1 MDKRLILP
9 DVEELHRLFRYDSE
23 TGKLYWKERSSKNS
37 HVKVGDETGSLSGA
51 GYLKITINSKTYLVH
66 RIIYKMCHK
75 VEPPA
80 YLDHINEIKTDNR
93 IENLRPISNGHNLR
107 RSRKGCGVL
116 NPSGNKKKYQASP
129 KFNGKRQYLG
139 CFDTYEEAR
148 QKVVDWELEM
158 GVRRD

>member
-1 MDKRLILP
+1 MPKILILP
-9 DVEELHRLFRYDSE
+9 DVEELHRFFRYDSE

-37 HVKVGDETGSLSGA
+37 HVKVGDEAGSPHSQ
-51 GYLKITINSKTYLVH
+51 GYLRVKIQSKIYFIH

-93 IENLRPISNGHNLR
+93 IENLRAIDNGHNVR
-107 RSRKGCGVL
+107 RSTKGSGVN
-116 NPSGNKKKYQASP
+116 NPSGQSKKYRAYP
-129 KFNGKRQYLG
+129 FFNGKNHHLG
-139 CFDTYEEAR
+139 FFDTYEEAR